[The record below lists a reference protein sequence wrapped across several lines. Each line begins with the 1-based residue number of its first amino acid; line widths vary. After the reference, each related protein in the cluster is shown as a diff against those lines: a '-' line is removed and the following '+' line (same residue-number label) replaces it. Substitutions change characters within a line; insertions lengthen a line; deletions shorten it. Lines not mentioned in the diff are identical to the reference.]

1 MKKVKTIFRS
11 LRKNSGITIIN
22 IVSMALG
29 LVSTGIILGY
39 VFQEFNYD
47 SENSNSERIYRLIQ
61 KEGEIQQ
68 ASSYAPLGQELKS
81 EFPEIENAIR
91 VSFFY
96 GYMAC
101 STQKN
106 KFNENS
112 VIFADPEFLEMF
124 SFPLIKGNVKECLSS
139 PNSIVISESAASKYF
154 GNDNPLGE
162 NMQLGEEVFTV
173 TGIFQNFNDNSN
185 FKGDLILPL
194 AKISKLTQIWIEP
207 SWDYESEIHT
217 FVLLTNNNVIESLSV
232 KARNFISKYIS
243 ESKTEL
249 LFQPLSNIHVN
260 KKLDWE
266 STPQVNVKYLYILL
280 IVALLILCVSITN
293 FLFLY
298 IGTAEQRTTEIGIK
312 KVFGASRTV
321 LFFDYLIEILILI
334 LFSVLIAILLY
345 VFYDNYLVSYL
356 SFAPNVEFLDF
367 KFILGLVAIIISV
380 TLLAGFYPSLIL
392 SSQKPVNLFSP
403 RANYKTDKILLIN
416 ILVIGQFTLCIS
428 LIAFTILM
436 HKQTNYMANRNT
448 GFATDELISIPLNM
462 KVGKGIYNEKFELF
476 ADELKKYPS
485 IKNVSLSFSS
495 PSAVN
500 TYAED
505 VNWIGKKENMKLYM
519 NWESVSFDYF
529 KTIGIN
535 IIKGRS
541 FSRDFSNDELNR
553 DSRRCAYILNQCA
566 IKEMEITDPIGK
578 EFEVWGLTGP
588 IVGIVEDYN
597 FKSMHTGIGPVFYMI
612 NPIYFNEI
620 IIRFDPK
627 VSSISEDIDTV
638 WNKFVPDYPIEVKY
652 VKNQVLAL
660 YQNDQKLAKIM
671 NAFSILTI
679 LISCSGLF
687 TLTVLSM
694 NRRTKEIG
702 IRKVNGAQPA
712 EIIMM
717 FFRTYIKFVFLALG
731 IATPITWFA
740 IHKWLENFSY
750 KTDVNVWP
758 VIFSGLLVLIIAL
771 LTVSWKAWQTAYK
784 NPIIALRHE

>member
-1 MKKVKTIFRS
+1 MKKLKTI
-11 LRKNSGITIIN
+11 LRLLKKHTRITIIN
-22 IVSMALG
+22 IVSIALG

-39 VFQEFNYD
+39 IFQEFNYD
-47 SENSNSERIYRLIQ
+47 NSNPNSDRIYRLIQ
-61 KEGEIQQ
+61 KNGETEQ
-68 ASSYAPLGQELKS
+68 AYSYSQLGQSLKS
-81 EFPEIENAIR
+81 DFPEVEDAVR

-112 VIFADPEFLEMF
+112 IIFADPEFFELF
-124 SFPLIKGNVKECLSS
+124 SFPLIKGNNKECLSS
-139 PNSIVISESAASKYF
+139 PNSIVISESAASRYF

-173 TGIFQNFNDNSN
+173 TGIFSNFNDNSN

-207 SWDYESEIHT
+207 SWDYESDIHT
-217 FVLLTNNNVIESLSV
+217 FVLITNSYLIESLSV

-243 ESKTEL
+243 KSKTEL
-249 LFQPLSNIHVN
+249 LFQPLSNLHVN
-260 KKLDWE
+260 KKIDWE
-266 STPQVNVKYLYILL
+266 STPQVNMKYLYILL

-293 FLFLY
+293 FIFLY

-312 KVFGASRTV
+312 KVFGASRII

-334 LFSVLIAILLY
+334 LFSVLTAILLY
-345 VFYDNYLVSYL
+345 VFYNNYMASNL
-356 SFAPNVEFLDF
+356 SFAPNIEIFDF
-367 KFILGLVAIIISV
+367 NFILGSVVIIILV
-380 TLLAGFYPSLIL
+380 TLLAGIYPSLIL

-403 RANYKTDKILLIN
+403 LANYKTDKILLVN
-416 ILVIGQFTLCIS
+416 ILVVGQFTLCIS
-428 LIAFTILM
+428 LIAFTLLM
-436 HKQTNYMANRNT
+436 HKQTNYMANRST

-462 KVGKGIYNEKFELF
+462 KVGKGIYSDKFGLF
-476 ADELKKYPS
+476 ADELKNYPS

-495 PSAVN
+495 PSSLN
-500 TYAED
+500 NYADD
-505 VNWIGKKENMKLYM
+505 VNWIGKKEGLKLYM

-529 KTIGIN
+529 KTLGV
-535 IIKGRS
+535 KVVQGRS
-541 FSRDFSNDELNR
+541 FSRDFSNDELDWDN
-553 DSRRCAYILNQCA
+553 RRCAFILNQCA
-566 IKEMEITDPIGK
+566 IKEMEITNPIGK
-578 EFEVWGLTGP
+578 EFEVWGFKGP

-612 NPIYFNEI
+612 SPIYFNEI
-620 IIRFDPK
+620 IIRFDPNI
-627 VSSISEDIDTV
+627 SSTSEDINTV
-638 WNKFVPDYPIEVKY
+638 WNKFAPEYPLEIKY
-652 VKNQVLAL
+652 VKNQVSAL
-660 YQNDQKLAKIM
+660 YDNDQKLAKIM

-694 NRRTKEIG
+694 NRRSKEIG
-702 IRKVNGAQPA
+702 IRKVNGAQTV

-717 FFRTYIKFVFLALG
+717 FFSAYIKYVFLALV
-731 IATPITWFA
+731 IATPITWLA

-750 KTDVNVWP
+750 KTDVNLWL

-771 LTVSWKAWQTAYK
+771 LTVGWKAWQTACK
-784 NPIIALRHE
+784 NPVIALRHE

>member
-1 MKKVKTIFRS
+1 
-11 LRKNSGITIIN
+11 
-22 IVSMALG
+22 
-29 LVSTGIILGY
+29 
-39 VFQEFNYD
+39 
-47 SENSNSERIYRLIQ
+47 
-61 KEGEIQQ
+61 
-68 ASSYAPLGQELKS
+68 
-81 EFPEIENAIR
+81 
-91 VSFFY
+91 
-96 GYMAC
+96 
-101 STQKN
+101 
-106 KFNENS
+106 
-112 VIFADPEFLEMF
+112 
-124 SFPLIKGNVKECLSS
+124 
-139 PNSIVISESAASKYF
+139 
-154 GNDNPLGE
+154 
-162 NMQLGEEVFTV
+162 
-173 TGIFQNFNDNSN
+173 
-185 FKGDLILPL
+185 
-194 AKISKLTQIWIEP
+194 
-207 SWDYESEIHT
+207 
-217 FVLLTNNNVIESLSV
+217 
-232 KARNFISKYIS
+232 
-243 ESKTEL
+243 
-249 LFQPLSNIHVN
+249 
-260 KKLDWE
+260 
-266 STPQVNVKYLYILL
+266 
-280 IVALLILCVSITN
+280 
-293 FLFLY
+293 
-298 IGTAEQRTTEIGIK
+298 
-312 KVFGASRTV
+312 
-321 LFFDYLIEILILI
+321 
-334 LFSVLIAILLY
+334 
-345 VFYDNYLVSYL
+345 
-356 SFAPNVEFLDF
+356 
-367 KFILGLVAIIISV
+367 
-380 TLLAGFYPSLIL
+380 
-392 SSQKPVNLFSP
+392 
-403 RANYKTDKILLIN
+403 
-416 ILVIGQFTLCIS
+416 
-428 LIAFTILM
+428 
-436 HKQTNYMANRNT
+436 
-448 GFATDELISIPLNM
+448 
-462 KVGKGIYNEKFELF
+462 
-476 ADELKKYPS
+476 
-485 IKNVSLSFSS
+485 
-495 PSAVN
+495 
-500 TYAED
+500 
-505 VNWIGKKENMKLYM
+505 M

-750 KTDVNVWP
+750 KTDVNIWP